1 MTPSLG
7 AYVGG
12 CIALA
17 GIGAALGLGGYWLR
31 RWIVPEFSGALA
43 RLAEVTIA
51 VALLVL
57 SLELVGTIGIFR
69 LGWIVLGSLAFLDDN
84 PYERAEVRRALP
96 EVDVPVMPEEPTG
109 FRAALEAYPYLEP
122 AGFTEADRARA
133 EA

>member
-12 CIALA
+12 CFALA
-17 GIGAALGLGGYWLR
+17 GIAAALGLGGYWLR

-69 LGWIVLGSLAFLDDN
+69 LGWIVLACILVGLGA
-84 PYERAEVRRALP
+84 
-96 EVDVPVMPEEPTG
+96 
-109 FRAALEAYPYLEP
+109 AALGRRKAPRDVDPVEP
-122 AGFTEADRARA
+122 PGSTPGCC
-133 EA
+133 